1 MMGRKASQFTKWDSR
16 SLSDDPNLSE
26 IGIYRQLTST
36 TVLQNGKL
44 FSISMLLR
52 ILTVNRTGTSG
63 AIDRENIG
71 ENHDVPI
78 RLQLCNTVVLG
89 KIWISSIRTWPEVQC
104 QRDSSG
110 LFIQVALGVAA
121 FTIWKHGIVLPQ
133 GQFPKPAVVDLTA
146 LDRKVLQ

>member
-1 MMGRKASQFTKWDSR
+1 VRCGRS
-16 SLSDDPNLSE
+16 NLVRRQKKEFSFVE
-26 IGIYRQLTST
+26 IRVAHTQLDQEEYQTVLAANA

-89 KIWISSIRTWPEVQC
+89 NYRNLCHCTRPVTTAERFFKFGNSY
-104 QRDSSG
+104 QR
-110 LFIQVALGVAA
+110 
-121 FTIWKHGIVLPQ
+121 LPI
-133 GQFPKPAVVDLTA
+133 PA
-146 LDRKVLQ
+146 